1 MLHLRE
7 NIKRLRVQSAPP
19 SYALPRLGR
28 TEPTQQPDYRV
39 RVGNNGMPRTHPR
52 PPQGIIRKRMA
63 GQRLQR
69 SSRRRSSVQRI
80 PKSRIPLE
88 QLKKKEQPG
97 TSRQDQ
103 CRASSFG
110 HHTIARK
117 EQPQSI
123 TWRRQCRCGS
133 CLFLPPLRV
142 SVRRPHAPVQ
152 HARVALPVVGDFVAY
167 MIGVVRAGRLLV
179 FRPLVGRF
187 LGFAGVGR

>member
-7 NIKRLRVQSAPP
+7 NIKRLRFQYAPQA
-19 SYALPRLGR
+19 YALTRLGR
-28 TEPTQQPDYRV
+28 TEPTQQPDYRL
-39 RVGNNGMPRTHPR
+39 RVGHDGMPRTHPR
-52 PPQGIIRKRMA
+52 PAQGIIRKRMA

-69 SSRRRSSVQRI
+69 SPRERSSVQRI
-80 PKSRIPLE
+80 PRSRLPLE

-103 CRASSFG
+103 CRADSFG

-123 TWRRQCRCGS
+123 TWRCQCRRGS

-142 SVRRPHAPVQ
+142 GVRSPHAPVQ
-152 HARVALPVVGDFVAY
+152 HARVVLPVVGDFVAY
-167 MIGVVRAGRLLV
+167 AVGVVRAGRLLV
-179 FRPLVGRF
+179 FRPFVAGI

>member
-1 MLHLRE
+1 MLHLWE
-7 NIKRLRVQSAPP
+7 NIKRLRFQSASPA
-19 SYALPRLGR
+19 YALTRLGR
-28 TEPTQQPDYRV
+28 IKPTQQPDYRL
-39 RVGNNGMPRTHPR
+39 RLGYDGMPRTHPR
-52 PPQGIIRKRMA
+52 PPKGIIRKRVA

-69 SSRRRSSVQRI
+69 SPRERSSVQRI
-80 PKSRIPLE
+80 PKSRLPIK

-123 TWRRQCRCGS
+123 TWRCQCRCGS

-142 SVRRPHAPVQ
+142 GVRRPHAPVQ
-152 HARVALPVVGDFVAY
+152 HARVVFPVAGDFVAY

-187 LGFAGVGR
+187 LGVAGVGR